1 MTKLKYIEEIL
12 PLIGLKLLSYFFK
25 IIFFSFLHFA
35 KTFIRSINFLHVE
48 KILILI
54 QKGLSLILRDAV
66 LFESVPSDSAVF
78 NNHKF
83 HNKSYRSFTFIS
95 EGVFSIAMIYF
106 NIFIIYMISMFMKFF
121 HANCRYIFIYLRL
134 ALYICMIILYIRY
147 IWFSSITVKLSADVE
162 ENPVPKPKSCQCFSI
177 CHWNVNSVSDHKFSK
192 VCLYMY
198 S

>member
-1 MTKLKYIEEIL
+1 M
-12 PLIGLKLLSYFFK
+12 
-25 IIFFSFLHFA
+25 
-35 KTFIRSINFLHVE
+35 HVE

-66 LFESVPSDSAVF
+66 LFESVPSDSGVF

-83 HNKSYRSFTFIS
+83 HSKSYRSFTFIF
-95 EGVFSIAMIYF
+95 EGVLSIAMIYF
-106 NIFIIYMISMFMKFF
+106 NIFIIYMILFMKFF

-134 ALYICMIILYIRY
+134 ALYICMMVLHIRY
-147 IWFSSITVKLSADVE
+147 IWLSSILVKLSADVE
-162 ENPVPKPKSCQCFSI
+162 ENPVPKRKSCQCFSI

-192 VCLYMY
+192 VCLHIY